1 MEGNKRNEKKEG
13 TWKKNWGG
21 NMKAKAKGRSGENG
35 TEEKYTGEKTR
46 ERNGFLDD
54 HNQIPLKELILCNFS
69 CNLSCNKRSL
79 ITKQVLRVLH

>member
-13 TWKKNWGG
+13 TRKKNWGG
-21 NMKAKAKGRSGENG
+21 NMKAKAKGRSGGNG

-54 HNQIPLKELILCNFS
+54 YNQIPLKELILCNFS
-69 CNLSCNKRSL
+69 CNLSRNKRSL
-79 ITKQVLRVLH
+79 ITKQILRVLH